1 MYLKFEH
8 EHKCYILGPSTLW
21 LIYPIINDIYHI
33 INSNNI
39 IFIKKIII
47 INILIVTVSSLL
59 NWFFLNKNKFY
70 SYLDLFFARSLFCL
84 IIYYYFYYLNYSYVI
99 QFDFPVL
106 VFITY
111 ILAKIFERLNYIL
124 ISTLFH
130 YTFRFIG
137 YWWIFIA
144 FNYNI
149 INNNFDNFILVFTL
163 NSTIYYI
170 YFVYFI
176 VYFNFYYLYYY
187 SIYFYI
193 NECINTIYLIII
205 NYSII
210 CNI

>member
-33 INSNNI
+33 INYNNI

-70 SYLDLFFARSLFCL
+70 SYLDLFFAISLFCL

-99 QFDFPVL
+99 QVNFPVL

-111 ILAKIFERLNYIL
+111 FLAKIFERLNYIL